1 MKRYLL
7 IILLL
12 AICGISSKA
21 QGIVYQ
27 PFIPENNPALS
38 YTPPTYIP
46 RQTRRPVAPS
56 ASKISEQIVM
66 TDVYDVGNDAIY
78 YGQIKVTE
86 WSDGDV
92 FLDLVGL
99 KSNDKWYSVKLGVLP
114 IVGLLSEPELNDEAK
129 SFLLMCNELAVGMAF
144 SENKIYLVGLRR
156 QEE

>member
-1 MKRYLL
+1 MYK
-7 IILLL
+7 
-12 AICGISSKA
+12 
-21 QGIVYQ
+21 
-27 PFIPENNPALS
+27 PFIPENNPAPS
-38 YTPPTYIP
+38 YTPSSYIP
-46 RQTRRPVAPS
+46 RQVRRPVAPS

-66 TDVYDVGNDAIY
+66 TDVYDVRNDAIY

-114 IVGLLSEPELNDEAK
+114 IVGLLSDPELNDEAK
-129 SFLLMCNELAVGMAF
+129 SFLLMCNELAEGIAF
-144 SENKIYLVGLRR
+144 SDNNVYLVGLRR